1 LHPSSGLL
9 ILFLIAVFQSLG
21 GSLIVSAAQ
30 AIFQNELI
38 NSLAVTSPNIDA
50 ATVLIIGA
58 SEIQKTYSEEDL
70 KGINESYMKGLH
82 MAFALA
88 IAMAGAA
95 SLVAV
100 TQPWF
105 KLNKPG
111 ESGKVVT
118 DEAAVAGVGAPE
130 KKNPP

>member
-1 LHPSSGLL
+1 
-9 ILFLIAVFQSLG
+9 
-21 GSLIVSAAQ
+21 
-30 AIFQNELI
+30 
-38 NSLAVTSPNIDA
+38 
-50 ATVLIIGA
+50 
-58 SEIQKTYSEEDL
+58 
-70 KGINESYMKGLH
+70 MKGLH

-95 SLVAV
+95 TIVAV

-105 KLNKPG
+105 KLYKPG